1 MKKVIAN
8 IGLWFGILSSA
19 VYANNIPYNVSQ
31 EELNYQ
37 LNFKLN
43 NCVYRNLEARQ
54 VYIDTIKNKQWWID
68 EKPVILNDNT
78 RIIFIETY
86 SSGNRITMIFAA
98 NKENCEKAL
107 KVMLENK

>member
-1 MKKVIAN
+1 MKKVIVY

-37 LNFKLN
+37 LNFKSN
-43 NCVYRNLEARQ
+43 NCVYRNLEARR

>member
-1 MKKVIAN
+1 MKKVIVS

-37 LNFKLN
+37 LNFKAN
-43 NCVYRNLEARQ
+43 TCDYRNLEARQ
-54 VYIDTIKNKQWWID
+54 VYIKAIKNKQWWID
-68 EKPVILNDNT
+68 EKPVILKDGT
-78 RIIFIETY
+78 RVIFIETY

-98 NKENCEKAL
+98 NKKSCEEAL
-107 KVMLENK
+107 NVLLKIK

>member
-1 MKKVIAN
+1 MKKVIVS
-8 IGLWFGILSSA
+8 ICLWFGILSSA

-37 LNFKLN
+37 LNFKSN
-43 NCVYRNLEARQ
+43 TCDYRNLEARQ
-54 VYIDTIKNKQWWID
+54 VYISAIKDKRWWID

-86 SSGNRITMIFAA
+86 SSGKRITMVFAA